1 MFNKFTNKSQEA
13 IINSQVIA
21 SNYGQQNIEALHI
34 LLSLLQQNES
44 LIKPVLEKMKI
55 DPEIIEQKTITSY

>member
-21 SNYGQQNIEALHI
+21 QDSGQHNIEALHI
-34 LLSLLQQNES
+34 FLALLQQDES
-44 LIKPVLEKMKI
+44 MVKPILEKLQI
-55 DPEIIEQKTITSY
+55 DRKSVV